1 MADICI
7 LDTSIILNILNVPN
21 KNQNRVEVLDEFKT
35 YAESNCRFI
44 IPLVVAVEVGNHI
57 SQNGNG
63 DTRRK
68 TAEQFV
74 KMMQSTFSGEL
85 PFEISDFD
93 LKLEWRNWID
103 EFTDKAGQNKTAAK
117 PNEGM
122 SLTDLSIIKEYEDI
136 QNKNK
141 ANRNKHVKVFI
152 WSLDSDLEAYG
163 HSY

>member
-7 LDTSIILNILNVPN
+7 LDTSILLNILDVPS
-21 KNQNRVEVLDEFKT
+21 KSQDKAKVMDDFKT

-68 TAEQFV
+68 TAKQFV
-74 KMMQSTFSGEL
+74 DMMQRTFSGEL

-93 LKLEWRNWID
+93 LKLEWRNWIS

-122 SLTDLSIIKEYEDI
+122 SLTDLSIIKEYDAL
-136 QNKNK
+136 QAKNR
-141 ANRNKHVKVFI
+141 ANRNKHVKVFV

-163 HSY
+163 YA